1 MVNNLQVLF
10 PHVLASSVDE
20 HKAQGF
26 PHALFYYLELVANI
40 LIIKWQLSV
49 NELILGI

>member
-10 PHVLASSVDE
+10 PHVLANAVDE
-20 HKAQGF
+20 HGAHCC

-40 LIIKWQLSV
+40 LIMIFLLIIK
-49 NELILGI
+49 